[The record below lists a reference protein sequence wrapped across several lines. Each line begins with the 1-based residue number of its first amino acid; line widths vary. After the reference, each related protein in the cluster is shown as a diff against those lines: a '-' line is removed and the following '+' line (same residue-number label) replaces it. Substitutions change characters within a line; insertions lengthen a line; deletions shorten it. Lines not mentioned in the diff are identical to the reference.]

1 LTGANQRSS
10 FDIPQSLN
18 HLDSLATY
26 PRLRQKFVPAMYL
39 AGLWKTEGEHFPK
52 DLLEGLELIQKAAAR
67 NYGPALYQMAIRHVD
82 GRDLSLDF
90 DKGLQE
96 MRSAATLGSRQAQFD
111 LGSRYET
118 GNGVPRDLDRA
129 RRYYRLCAA

>member
-1 LTGANQRSS
+1 
-10 FDIPQSLN
+10 
-18 HLDSLATY
+18 
-26 PRLRQKFVPAMYL
+26 
-39 AGLWKTEGEHFPK
+39 
-52 DLLEGLELIQKAAAR
+52 
-67 NYGPALYQMAIRHVD
+67 MAIRHVD